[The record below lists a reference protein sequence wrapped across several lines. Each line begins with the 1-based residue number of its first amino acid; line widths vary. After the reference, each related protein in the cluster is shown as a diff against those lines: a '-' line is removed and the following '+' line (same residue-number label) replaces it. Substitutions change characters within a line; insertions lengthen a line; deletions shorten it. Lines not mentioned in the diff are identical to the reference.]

1 MGNCLVTQYK
11 REVSNNELRR
21 YETVE
26 AIVKA
31 KDGAVE
37 NDQLIVVGLIPGM
50 VVSVE
55 GGGYMAE
62 SYAGLNN
69 PLTRFTSYTAT
80 DYVYINLYVA
90 NIDSRIYIKSKYSLI
105 YLYVGAGSIITP
117 VLNDLEYCIKLSA
130 LRIIKM
136 DFQCQLEKLTTLSD
150 LGEVQMYSPNVIGE
164 LKDIG
169 NLIKLSSVNFNGCS
183 VGGDIIDFVS
193 AQVANGR
200 SSITASSPI
209 SMYSGLSY
217 LTFNGNTYSE
227 NTGSFLTWQSA
238 SKIALYAGGEPISSC
253 TKVYTYGYTQ
263 QEAEAAFP
271 GKTIIRVDA

>member
-11 REVSNNELRR
+11 REVSNNGLRR

-37 NDQLIVVGLIPGM
+37 NDQLLVVGLIPGM

-69 PLTRFTSYTAT
+69 PSTRFTSYTAT
-80 DYVYINLYVA
+80 DYVTISLYVA
-90 NIDSRIYIKSKYSLI
+90 NIDSRIYIKSKYSLTS
-105 YLYVGAGSIITP
+105 LYVGAASIITP
-117 VLNDLEYCIKLSA
+117 VANDLEYCVKMSG

-136 DFQCQLEKLTTLSD
+136 DYQCQLDRLNTLDD
-150 LGEVQMYSPNVIGE
+150 LSEVQMYSPNVIGE

-169 NLIKLSSVNFNGCS
+169 HLIKLSSINFNGCS
-183 VGGDIIDFVS
+183 SV
-193 AQVANGR
+193 
-200 SSITASSPI
+200 TASSPI
-209 SMYSGLSY
+209 SMYSCLTY

-227 NTGSFLTWQSA
+227 GTGSYLTWQSE